1 MDVMPDRILTQPRA
15 ELPTASSRD
24 GVTGRLLRIL
34 FAAGIFGTTA
44 YFIYDRFFVV
54 SARTAVLVGDS
65 TTLRAPIDGQL
76 EMPAHLPGAVMEQ
89 GAVVARVVNERVDT
103 RRLAELRAGVA
114 ALEGDV
120 RALEARAQGTRV
132 LAAAASRTAE
142 AFRRTRMEQINARVA
157 ESAAQVAAAEARL
170 REASA
175 AASRGQ
181 QLVRQGFSTQAS
193 MDVLARDLQVA
204 QDQLRAAQEHR
215 NAQLAEQRGAENGIF
230 ATDNAT
236 DRSISQQTEDR
247 LALSLVEVE
256 ALLAE
261 RQARLAALRGQE
273 AAEARLVALNQQA
286 ELHVAGRATIA
297 RLLARPGEYLRAGQE
312 IARLTD
318 CGATTLTA
326 ELEERD
332 YRSVRVGQP
341 AWFRPAGSS
350 QRLEARVIQ
359 LTPIS
364 LTPGEARTRP
374 QAILR
379 MVQEADSCETGR
391 MGTVRFTE

>member
-1 MDVMPDRILTQPRA
+1 MDALPDRMVKPARIETPVS
-15 ELPTASSRD
+15 PPRD
-24 GVTGRLLRIL
+24 GAVGRLLRIL
-34 FAAGIFGTTA
+34 FAAGVFGATA
-44 YFIYDRFFVV
+44 YFVYDRFFVV
-54 SARTAVLVGDS
+54 SARTAVLVGQGA
-65 TTLRAPIDGQL
+65 TLRAPIDGQL
-76 EMPAHLPGAVMEQ
+76 DMPAHLPGVVLEQ
-89 GAVVARVVNERVDT
+89 GALFARVVNERVDT

-120 RALEARAQGTRV
+120 RALEARAQGIRA
-132 LAAAASRTAE
+132 LAGAASRTAE
-142 AFRRTRMEQINARVA
+142 AFRRTRVDQIRARVA
-157 ESAAQVAAAEARL
+157 ESEAQAAAAEARL

-175 AASRGQ
+175 AAFRGQ

-193 MDVLARDLQVA
+193 MDVLNRDLQVA
-204 QDQLRAAQEHR
+204 QDQLRAAQEQR
-215 NAQLAEQRGAENGIF
+215 NVQLTEQRGAENGIF

-261 RQARLAALRGQE
+261 RQARLDALRGQE

-286 ELHVAGRATIA
+286 ELRMPSQAIVA

-318 CGATTLTA
+318 CSTTTLTA

-332 YRSVRVGQP
+332 YRAVRLGQL
-341 AWFRPAGSS
+341 AWFHPAGSS

-379 MVQEADSCETGR
+379 MARETDSCETGR
-391 MGTVRFTE
+391 MGTVRFAD

>member
-1 MDVMPDRILTQPRA
+1 MPDRLVKPLKVEAPAASPPRQ
-15 ELPTASSRD
+15 

-34 FAAGIFGTTA
+34 FAAGVFGTTA
-44 YFIYDRFFVV
+44 YFIHDRFFVV
-54 SARTAVLVGDS
+54 SARTAVLVGGS

-76 EMPAHLPGAVMEQ
+76 HMAAHQPGALMEE
-89 GAVVARVVNERVDT
+89 GTLLGRVVKERVDT
-103 RRLAELRAGVA
+103 RRLAELQAGVA

-120 RALEARAQGTRV
+120 RALEARAQGTRA
-132 LAAAASRTAE
+132 LAGAASRTAE
-142 AFRRTRMEQINARVA
+142 AFRRTRMDQIRARVA
-157 ESAAQVAAAEARL
+157 ESAAQVAAAEAKL
-170 REASA
+170 REATA

-181 QLVRQGFSTQAS
+181 QLVRQGFATQAS

-204 QDQLRAAQEHR
+204 QDQLRAAQEQR

-286 ELHVAGRATIA
+286 ELRVNGRATIA
-297 RLLARPGEYLRAGQE
+297 RLLARPGEYLRAGQD

-332 YRSVRVGQP
+332 YRAVRLGQP
-341 AWFRPAGSS
+341 AWFQPAGSS
-350 QRLEARVIQ
+350 ERLEARVIQ

-364 LTPGEARTRP
+364 LAPGEARTRP

-379 MVQEADSCETGR
+379 MVQETDTCETGR